1 MSKKEKLMIIGNGFD
16 LQAGLKSTY
25 KDFIKSIDIKN
36 SYSQIWSRLFK
47 IISEMTCEKK
57 EILTN
62 TWTDFEEC
70 INKFLEFIFE
80 EPSEKN
86 SDFNGK
92 YISSRYI
99 GMDKIGTKLQEGEIY
114 YLFYIIVISLTKR
127 CYFFQ
132 VMGPEQ
138 DYKHIYKFQLWDE
151 YDREFKEKLWNNL
164 IKKLGI
170 ENINL
175 LKDLLENDRSNLIN
189 SPNDGEKIIAE
200 YNEQINKNGKFIIEA
215 NSIINKGNIK
225 NVFEES
231 SYLMLD
237 DIKDYVINILYSDLK
252 LFEKDFEKY
261 MIEQES
267 KKGYKSKVKKIYNNL
282 KAMYGEY
289 EKSFYPERPKFSEYK
304 FNILS
309 FNYTNIDK
317 CLDDKKINIFNI
329 NGKLSQATED
339 YYKYEN
345 IVFGVNDETRNKMI
359 FTKNFQNCSDYR
371 NLKNNKILINNL
383 NIDEI
388 IVYGHNLGKAD
399 YNIFFNIFDNINLFD
414 SEVVL
419 KFVFSIYDE
428 SKRVEIKNNS
438 SINVFDLIKSYEN
451 SRNRSFMLDKLIME
465 DRLHIKFIEDSLCR

>member
-1 MSKKEKLMIIGNGFD
+1 MNKKEKLMIIGNGFD

-25 KDFIKSIDIKN
+25 KDFMESIDIKN

-47 IISEMTCEKK
+47 LINEMECEKN
-57 EILTN
+57 ESLTN

-70 INKFLEFIFE
+70 INMFLEFIFKK
-80 EPSEKN
+80 PLEKN

-92 YISSRYI
+92 YISIEYI
-99 GMDKIGTKLQEGEIY
+99 RRDKIGTKLQEGKIY
-114 YLFYIIVISLTKR
+114 YLFYIIVIAITKR

-132 VMGPEQ
+132 VMGPDQ
-138 DYKHIYKFQLWDE
+138 NYKHVYKFQFWDE
-151 YDREFKEKLWNNL
+151 VDQEFIRNNL
-164 IKKLGI
+164 IKKI
-170 ENINL
+170 EIEDVSL
-175 LKDLLENDRSNLIN
+175 LTDLLENNRDGLIGDF
-189 SPNDGEKIIAE
+189 SGEEEIIIG
-200 YNEQINKNGKFIIEA
+200 YNEQI
-215 NSIINKGNIK
+215 IK
-225 NVFEES
+225 NEKLIMEMNSTINRENTNKVFLES
-231 SYLMLD
+231 GYLMFD

-261 MIEQES
+261 MMEQES

-289 EKSFYPERPKFSEYK
+289 GKAFYPEKPKFSEYK

-329 NGKLSQATED
+329 NGKLSQTLDDD

-371 NLKNNKILINNL
+371 KLKNNKILINNF

-388 IVYGHNLGKAD
+388 IIYGHNLGKAD

-414 SEVVL
+414 SAVVL

-428 SKRVEIKNNS
+428 SKRIEIKNNS
-438 SINVFDLIKSYEN
+438 SINVFALIKSYEN

-465 DRLHIKFIEDSLCR
+465 DRLHIMFIEDSLC